1 MVYSRCQGWAVR
13 KKVGPKVVREDAEHC
28 SEFPVYK
35 LVKKHGNTL
44 GNQCGLMYLLEEE
57 GNG

>member
-1 MVYSRCQGWAVR
+1 MR
-13 KKVGPKVVREDAEHC
+13 KEVGPKVVREDAEHC

-44 GNQCGLMYLLEEE
+44 GNQCGLMYLLEEQ